1 MKLIWRHACV
11 KRRSALLPYATVW
24 PLDLVKEM
32 SKNTKKRG
40 SARESD
46 DESNDDE
53 SDNEAGNTNRAP
65 ERRGKLSAS

>member
-1 MKLIWRHACV
+1 MCETAV
-11 KRRSALLPYATVW
+11 RSAALCHSLAA
-24 PLDLVKEM
+24 LVKEM